1 MTTATMTREL
11 SHAEANAKAWAESI
25 AAAYEAHQ
33 FCAAGFNHSSLQRWD
48 LSEEAKACLR
58 EHHYDGTNHSEV
70 AEWIEEAM
78 QEAPLAVDVRSGWTS
93 RGPLR
98 SKFEAEEFQ
107 ILLST
112 GGPAL
117 RITGYLGTDL
127 EPVDPRLEHQDWGTP
142 WTQLFDVNRDA
153 LQWFA
158 SLFWFG
164 EA

>member
-1 MTTATMTREL
+1 
-11 SHAEANAKAWAESI
+11 
-25 AAAYEAHQ
+25 
-33 FCAAGFNHSSLQRWD
+33 
-48 LSEEAKACLR
+48 
-58 EHHYDGTNHSEV
+58 
-70 AEWIEEAM
+70 M

-93 RGPLR
+93 RGSLR

-164 EA
+164 DA